1 MFNPLTPAQMVT
13 AIGRAAREA
22 ARSAEPLDEFD
33 RGQLK
38 SAYSASRHLAIEI
51 ESFSE
56 ELARQCHAI
65 ALAADEAADSLDGDP
80 DTETLRRL
88 AERVRGAGG
97 APAAGAATADL
108 LELCRQR
115 HQARWVRLRGDVHRA
130 LRALCDRE
138 VALLAEGIEAGR
150 R

>member
-1 MFNPLTPAQMVT
+1 MFNPLTPAAMVS

-22 ARSAEPLDEFD
+22 ARSQEPLDEFD

-51 ESFSE
+51 ESFGE
-56 ELARQCHAI
+56 ELHRQCDTIAAACDHA
-65 ALAADEAADSLDGDP
+65 AHSLDGDP
-80 DTETLRRL
+80 DADTLRRL
-88 AERVRGAGG
+88 TERVRRAGD
-97 APAAGAATADL
+97 APAAGAAMADL
-108 LELCRQR
+108 LELCRSR
-115 HQARWVRLRGDVHRA
+115 HETRWVLLRGDVRRA

-138 VALLAEGIEAGR
+138 VALLSEGIEAGR

>member
-1 MFNPLTPAQMVT
+1 MFNPLTPAQMVS

-22 ARSAEPLDEFD
+22 ARSGGALDDFD

-51 ESFSE
+51 ESFGA
-56 ELARQCHAI
+56 ELHRQCEAI
-65 ALAADEAADSLDGDP
+65 AMAAEDAADRMTGDP
-80 DTETLRRL
+80 DTDTLRRL
-88 AERVRGAGG
+88 AERVRLAHS
-97 APAAGAATADL
+97 APAAGAATGDL
-108 LELCRQR
+108 LELCRER
-115 HQARWVRLRGDVHRA
+115 DQARWTLLRGEVRRA

>member
-22 ARSAEPLDEFD
+22 ARSEERLDEFD

-38 SAYSASRHLAIEI
+38 SAYSAARHLAIEI
-51 ESFSE
+51 ESFGA
-56 ELARQCHAI
+56 ELRRQCDVI
-65 ALAADEAADSLDGDP
+65 ATAAEEAAEGMSG
-80 DTETLRRL
+80 DTEIEALRRL
-88 AERVRGAGG
+88 TERVRRADS
-97 APAAGAATADL
+97 AATAGAAIADL

-115 HQARWVRLRGDVHRA
+115 HQKRWVALRGDVRRA
-130 LRALCDRE
+130 LRGLCDRE